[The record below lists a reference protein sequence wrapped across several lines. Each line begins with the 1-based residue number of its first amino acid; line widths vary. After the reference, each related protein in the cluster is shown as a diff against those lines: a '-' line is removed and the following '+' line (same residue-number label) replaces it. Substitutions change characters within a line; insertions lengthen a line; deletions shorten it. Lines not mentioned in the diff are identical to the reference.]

1 MRSTEG
7 RRKSRGPSKEP
18 WGFRHLL
25 VRMSE
30 KGQGGTGQESLPKKP
45 KEHVTQEGRGKVLG
59 CGKLQDPDEFQRSHV
74 TQVAGLQPDD
84 EVLKN
89 LGVLSK
95 WVLWA
100 WFSLLRSLEVKE
112 KEAEDNLALTTNKV
126 ESQGRTAQSW

>member
-1 MRSTEG
+1 
-7 RRKSRGPSKEP
+7 
-18 WGFRHLL
+18 
-25 VRMSE
+25 MSH
-30 KGQGGTGQESLPKKP
+30 KK
-45 KEHVTQEGRGKVLG
+45 VGGKVLG

-126 ESQGRTAQSW
+126 ESQGKIGRASCRERV

>member
-30 KGQGGTGQESLPKKP
+30 KRQGGTGQELLPKKP
-45 KEHVTQEGRGKVLG
+45 KSMSHKKFGGKVLG

-74 TQVAGLQPDD
+74 TQWQGC
-84 EVLKN
+84 
-89 LGVLSK
+89 
-95 WVLWA
+95 
-100 WFSLLRSLEVKE
+100 
-112 KEAEDNLALTTNKV
+112 
-126 ESQGRTAQSW
+126 SQMMKC

>member
-1 MRSTEG
+1 
-7 RRKSRGPSKEP
+7 
-18 WGFRHLL
+18 
-25 VRMSE
+25 MSE
-30 KGQGGTGQESLPKKP
+30 KRQGGAGQESLPKKP
-45 KEHVTQEGRGKVLG
+45 KEHVPQEGRGKVLR

-89 LGVLSK
+89 LGILSE

-100 WFSLLRSLEVKE
+100 WISLSRSLEVEE

-126 ESQGRTAQSW
+126 KSERRIAQS